1 MTAARGPLVLASASP
16 RRREILSALGLEFE
30 VHPSGA
36 DEGGLRIEDHLEFVR
51 AAALLKLQTALD
63 VEVREGVFVLAAD
76 TIVTVDD
83 QRLGKPVDDADAVRM
98 LSLLAGRDHLVRTA
112 IALGRAADGVLASRV
127 VETRVWFKPASR
139 EALARYVAAG
149 ESLDKAGAYGIQGLA
164 SGFVTRLEGSYT
176 NVVGLPASE
185 VISMLLDRGALE
197 QWP

>member
-1 MTAARGPLVLASASP
+1 MTAARGPLVLASASR

-83 QRLGKPVDDADAVRM
+83 QRLGKPVDDLDAVRM

-149 ESLDKAGAYGIQGLA
+149 ESLDKAGGYGIQGLA

>member
-1 MTAARGPLVLASASP
+1 
-16 RRREILSALGLEFE
+16 
-30 VHPSGA
+30 
-36 DEGGLRIEDHLEFVR
+36 
-51 AAALLKLQTALD
+51 
-63 VEVREGVFVLAAD
+63 
-76 TIVTVDD
+76 
-83 QRLGKPVDDADAVRM
+83 M

-112 IALGRAADGVLASRV
+112 IALGRSADGVLASRV

-149 ESLDKAGAYGIQGLA
+149 ESLDKAGAYGIQRLA
-164 SGFVTRLEGSYT
+164 RGFVTRLEGSYT

>member
-83 QRLGKPVDDADAVRM
+83 QRLGKPVDDMDAVRM

>member
-51 AAALLKLQTALD
+51 APALLKLQTALD

-83 QRLGKPVDDADAVRM
+83 QRLGKPVDDADAVRL

-112 IALGRAADGVLASRV
+112 IALGRSADGVLASRV

-164 SGFVTRLEGSYT
+164 RGFVTRLEGSYT

>member
-1 MTAARGPLVLASASP
+1 LTASSGPLVLASASP
-16 RRREILSALGLEFE
+16 RRREILSSLGVEFE

-36 DEGGLRIEDHLEFVR
+36 DEGGLRIEDHLQFVR
-51 AAALLKLQTALD
+51 AAALLKLETAL
-63 VEVREGVFVLAAD
+63 EAEAREAAFVLSAD

-83 QRLGKPVDDADAVRM
+83 QLLGKPMDDADAIRM

-139 EALARYVAAG
+139 EALARYVATG

-185 VISMLLDRGALE
+185 VIDLLVDRGALE
-197 QWP
+197 RWP

>member
-83 QRLGKPVDDADAVRM
+83 QRLGKPVDDLDAVRM

>member
-16 RRREILSALGLEFE
+16 RRREILAALGLEFE

-83 QRLGKPVDDADAVRM
+83 QRLGKPVDDMDAVRM